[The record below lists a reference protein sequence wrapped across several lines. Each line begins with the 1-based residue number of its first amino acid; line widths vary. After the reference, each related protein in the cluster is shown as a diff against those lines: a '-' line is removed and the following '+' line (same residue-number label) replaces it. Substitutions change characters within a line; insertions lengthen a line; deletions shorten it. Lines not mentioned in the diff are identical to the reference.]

1 MKYLVF
7 LFLLIA
13 INNNVFCQKDSLR
26 LNSVFIE
33 LGGVSG
39 QLSINYDCII
49 PFNDKTGLNI
59 GFGFSPG
66 LIYIKE
72 KYINTPEYSPVYS
85 PRFPIQIK
93 AYYQLKKH
101 TFDFGGAITH
111 FIWPATEH
119 SAYNSNIAIFGQVG
133 YKYSVFNVCYIS
145 IAFCPNIFDNR
156 KFLFF
161 PWGALRFGYKF

>member
-66 LIYIKE
+66 LIYIK
-72 KYINTPEYSPVYS
+72 K
-85 PRFPIQIK
+85 
-93 AYYQLKKH
+93 
-101 TFDFGGAITH
+101 
-111 FIWPATEH
+111 
-119 SAYNSNIAIFGQVG
+119 NI
-133 YKYSVFNVCYIS
+133 
-145 IAFCPNIFDNR
+145 
-156 KFLFF
+156 
-161 PWGALRFGYKF
+161 